1 MVKKIYVIGDL
12 CLDVIVPYRGE
23 NFLSKE
29 SEGYNFES
37 NPNKVTQRSGGSSA
51 NVAVIASKLG
61 MKPYLI
67 TVEGNDAA
75 GQYLKGEMLKYGVN
89 MDYSIA
95 SDHGSIVC
103 IAVID
108 EDNDRKM
115 FTWCPEWS
123 DFDDFK
129 PEDFL
134 KIEADEDSIFYFSGI
149 IITHDEEN
157 INAVLDFLQMA
168 KTKGSKVVFDLNL
181 RANVYGMNEKR
192 MNIFRRAIGICDYLL
207 GSGLEEFGP
216 LTGKSDIKEAIES
229 LKRKDL
235 VIIERNQ
242 GNPVNV
248 YVGKDEQ
255 HCVNVPK
262 VEQINTIGAGD
273 TFNGAFLSK
282 LAMGF
287 DVVQSVQFANYIA
300 SFKVSSPEHLAVP
313 QDYEKYLKKQG

>member
-1 MVKKIYVIGDL
+1 MAKKIYVIGDL
-12 CLDVIVPYRGE
+12 CLDVIVPYKVQDILCRD
-23 NFLSKE
+23 
-29 SEGYNFES
+29 SERYNFES

-75 GQYLKGEMLKYGVN
+75 GQYLKNEMIKYGVN

-95 SDHGSIVC
+95 SNHGSIVC
-103 IAVID
+103 IAIIG

-115 FTWCPEWS
+115 FTWCPQWS

-129 PEDFL
+129 PEDFS

-149 IITHDEEN
+149 IITHDEDN
-157 INAVLDFLQMA
+157 INTVLDFLQKA
-168 KTKGSKVVFDLNL
+168 KSKGSKVVFDLNL
-181 RANVYGMNEKR
+181 RADVYGMDEKR

-207 GSGLEEFGP
+207 GSGLEEFGS
-216 LTGKSDIKEAIES
+216 LTGESDIRKAIDS
-229 LKRKDL
+229 LKREDL

-242 GNPVNV
+242 GDPVNI
-248 YVGKDEQ
+248 YVGKEEYS
-255 HCVNVPK
+255 VNVPK

-282 LAMGF
+282 LALGF
-287 DVVQSVQFANYIA
+287 DVKESVRFANYIA

-313 QDYEKYLKKQG
+313 QDYEKYLKE